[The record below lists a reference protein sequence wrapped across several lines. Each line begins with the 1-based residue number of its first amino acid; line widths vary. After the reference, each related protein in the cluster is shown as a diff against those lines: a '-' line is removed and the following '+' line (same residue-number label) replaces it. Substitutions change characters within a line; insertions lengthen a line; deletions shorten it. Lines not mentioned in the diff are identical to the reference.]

1 MSEKITIVCYNR
13 KKDYYSRKEAINF
26 YEDAVICSDGH
37 EQERYLNILCG
48 LKSNETF
55 ICDKLDIVDG
65 FEKLVKETDKVEKLM
80 VKKFKEIK
88 IPTVCDYFGDIG
100 KGLVSLMGYHEY
112 VDIELKMD
120 NNSNITYCVVANTDT
135 CKFIDKT
142 INQENNL
149 LVEREF
155 ENFRDIKKYL
165 DGIKIKKWWSS
176 WKC

>member
-1 MSEKITIVCYNR
+1 
-13 KKDYYSRKEAINF
+13 
-26 YEDAVICSDGH
+26 
-37 EQERYLNILCG
+37 
-48 LKSNETF
+48 
-55 ICDKLDIVDG
+55 
-65 FEKLVKETDKVEKLM
+65 
-80 VKKFKEIK
+80 
-88 IPTVCDYFGDIG
+88 
-100 KGLVSLMGYHEY
+100 MGYHEY

-165 DGIKIKKWWSS
+165 DGIKIKK
-176 WKC
+176 